1 MRLPALLSLVVSSA
15 LLPLRAQETPA
26 PTPSETPA
34 KTSEPAATPQEPEAP
49 RKPRSLF
56 EAFANFQPQ
65 KGLVPVGDQAR
76 VILADGWIW
85 LSDSHARRFLVQLGN
100 PEDDTVLG
108 IAIPPDFE
116 TSNSFAVFSYA
127 DEGYVPDDED
137 PDFDD
142 LLSQMKDRAAEESE
156 ARKQAGLPT
165 VKLVGWAEPPH
176 YDKTQHKL
184 YWAERLTFGDSDT
197 DTLNYNVRILGRGG
211 YLVVQGVGDIEH
223 LKTIAE
229 HCKTLLVATEFVEGK
244 RYENFD
250 PSYDKVA
257 AYGIGGLVAGKLALK
272 AGLFAKL
279 LLLLKAFAKPILI
292 GLVAIGAIVVKAL
305 GGKRAAAATEA
316 RTAQRNRRND

>member
-1 MRLPALLSLVVSSA
+1 MRLPALLSLVVSFA
-15 LLPLRAQETPA
+15 LLPLRAQDGSTPIPAGTQSKGSEPKAATQDPAAPPTA
-26 PTPSETPA
+26 PT
-34 KTSEPAATPQEPEAP
+34 
-49 RKPRSLF
+49 LF
-56 EAFANFQPQ
+56 EAFAGYQPQ
-65 KGLVPVGDQAR
+65 KGLVPIGDQAR

-85 LSDSHARRFLVQLGN
+85 LGDSHARRFLVQLGN
-100 PEDDTVLG
+100 PEDDSVLG
-108 IAIPPDFE
+108 VAIPPDFE
-116 TSNSFAVFSYA
+116 TSNAFAVYSYA
-127 DEGYVPDDED
+127 DEGYVADDED

-176 YDKTQHKL
+176 YDRTQHKL
-184 YWAERLTFGDSDT
+184 YWAERLKFGDSET

-211 YLVVQGVGDIEH
+211 YLVVQGVGDIAH
-223 LKTIAE
+223 LNTVAE

-279 LLLLKAFAKPILI
+279 LLMLKAFAKPILI
-292 GLVAIGAIVVKAL
+292 GVVAIGAIVVKTL

-316 RTAQRNRRND
+316 RTAQRNRRTE